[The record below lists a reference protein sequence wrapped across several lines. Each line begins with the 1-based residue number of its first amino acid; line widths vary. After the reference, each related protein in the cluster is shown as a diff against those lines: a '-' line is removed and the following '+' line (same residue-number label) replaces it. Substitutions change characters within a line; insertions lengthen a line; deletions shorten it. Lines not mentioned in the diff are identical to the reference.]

1 MVLEPNFK
9 SKDNPTALISCKL
22 FSPSQRGH
30 FVAVYVEIGLGSGC
44 YQWLWKR
51 QIPTAIIY

>member
-44 YQWLWKR
+44 YQ
-51 QIPTAIIY
+51 